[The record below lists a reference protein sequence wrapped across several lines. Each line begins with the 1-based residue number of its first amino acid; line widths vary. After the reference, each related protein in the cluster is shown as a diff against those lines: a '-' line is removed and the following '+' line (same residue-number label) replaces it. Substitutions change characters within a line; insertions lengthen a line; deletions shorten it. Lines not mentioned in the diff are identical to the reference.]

1 MQENIISVILSQI
14 MDINVL
20 SNSDIVKPYCIKLFI
35 NLSIEITIMAS
46 LRLPLFQNH

>member
-1 MQENIISVILSQI
+1 

-20 SNSDIVKPYCIKLFI
+20 SNSDIVKPYCIKLF

>member
-1 MQENIISVILSQI
+1 MQENIISVILRQV

-35 NLSIEITIMAS
+35 NLSIEITIYV
-46 LRLPLFQNH
+46 LLH